1 MPKSKT
7 VKKKG
12 PIRKPVRVKGKPA
25 PKKANVKKALT
36 KGAATRER
44 ILAAALKVFA
54 RHSYNS
60 GSMRM
65 IGKEGGF
72 DHMII
77 RYHFKSK
84 AELFEAVL
92 EKATQEFR
100 DSHASWFKG
109 LAGKTREKGFSLFL
123 DRMLA
128 YTLKHPEVLRLF
140 VKNLSQPDK
149 SNVVPGYQYIPDFL
163 AQTRD
168 VVMAKIP
175 IKSSRNE
182 FDRYIVSFNIH
193 LFCFVGAA
201 SVQAAL
207 LGLDPKSRK
216 YRKWVKDTLMYLYL
230 PHFKKLINP
239 DSNITI

>member
-1 MPKSKT
+1 MPKGHTSKKKGTIRKPPMAKGKTASKNAT
-7 VKKKG
+7 VKKNLK
-12 PIRKPVRVKGKPA
+12 
-25 PKKANVKKALT
+25 

-60 GSMRM
+60 ASMRM

-72 DHMII
+72 NHMII

-84 AELFEAVL
+84 AELFEAL
-92 EKATQEFR
+92 IKEATQEFR
-100 DSHASWFKG
+100 DNHASWFKG
-109 LAGKTREKGFSLFL
+109 LAGKTPEKGFSLFL

-128 YTLKHPEVLRLF
+128 YTLKHPEVLHLC

-149 SNVVPGYQYIPDFL
+149 SNVIPGYRYIPEFL

-168 VVMAKIP
+168 FAMANIP

-182 FDRYIVSFNIH
+182 FNRFIYSFNIH

-207 LGLDPKSRK
+207 LGFDPKSRK

-230 PHFKKLINP
+230 PNFKKLINP
-239 DSNITI
+239 DRD